1 MKKFKKNNIYSNT
14 NVCLKYSDFDK
25 LSHNYKD
32 IYEFLNLCI
41 DKSTLNKTNEIE
53 DIIQKDDILLHVIF
67 GGHFDTYSSS
77 SVYTPPEHLPIIK
90 MIKKEKNNNKENIEK
105 KKKVEG
111 GIEKIK
117 KNTFIKKLI
126 EPVEGSKTRLRMKM
140 SQIETLM
147 KNKRK
152 EKEGKEK
159 KEKTKKMLLEEKKKD
174 KEKSSEKKEKSSSK
188 SGKEGGNND
197 AEQKDLLRE
206 TDENFERDHPD
217 EHDNKADYTYGEL
230 LERVVEILHSNNP
243 DLMEKKRRNMKPP
256 QLTRVGTKKTLWVN
270 FQEIC
275 TMMQRNP
282 EHVFQFFMAELGTE
296 GSIDGNQRLVIR
308 GKYVPRYIE
317 SLLRK
322 YIVDYVTCQ
331 MCRSPNTELVKD
343 QSTRLQFINCK
354 DCGSSRSV
362 AAIRSGY
369 HAATRADRR
378 AARNAKA

>member
-1 MKKFKKNNIYSNT
+1 MG
-14 NVCLKYSDFDK
+14 
-25 LSHNYKD
+25 
-32 IYEFLNLCI
+32 E
-41 DKSTLNKTNEIE
+41 E
-53 DIIQKDDILLHVIF
+53 D
-67 GGHFDTYSSS
+67 
-77 SVYTPPEHLPIIK
+77 
-90 MIKKEKNNNKENIEK
+90 KNNNAPGEEEDLAAMLDLSK
-105 KKKVEG
+105 KKK
-111 GIEKIK
+111 K
-117 KNTFIKKLI
+117 K
-126 EPVEGSKTRLRMKM
+126 
-140 SQIETLM
+140 
-147 KNKRK
+147 
-152 EKEGKEK
+152 
-159 KEKTKKMLLEEKKKD
+159 KKKD
-174 KEKSSEKKEKSSSK
+174 KEKGGDSNNKSSK
-188 SGKEGGNND
+188 SKVGKGDDESND
-197 AEQKDLLRE
+197 ALTAQIQLLRDTDGGFE
-206 TDENFERDHPD
+206 TEFPD
-217 EHDNKADYTYGEL
+217 EHDKKADHTYGEL
-230 LERVVEILHSNNP
+230 LERVVDMLHSNNP

-270 FQEIC
+270 YQEIC

-343 QSTRLQFINCK
+343 QSTRLQFCNCK